1 MSNFLAGDDNY
12 ESSIFHMD
20 DLNLDAMSAGPIP
33 QNAAELLTGTR
44 MRQLIDRLH
53 ENYDHVVVD
62 SPPVMGLADAPLI
75 AGHVDGVIYAVESHG
90 IRSSQVKTALS
101 RLAAVRTRICGAV
114 LTKFEARKAH
124 YGYGYEYGYG
134 YGRDVETETA

>member
-1 MSNFLAGDDNY
+1 
-12 ESSIFHMD
+12 
-20 DLNLDAMSAGPIP
+20 
-33 QNAAELLTGTR
+33 
-44 MRQLIDRLH
+44 
-53 ENYDHVVVD
+53 
-62 SPPVMGLADAPLI
+62 
-75 AGHVDGVIYAVESHG
+75 
-90 IRSSQVKTALS
+90 VKTALS